1 MWKNSTIQFC
11 SLQEDHMHK
20 NVIKVSIISTS
31 AVVMMMSMIAG
42 LTFNKWAGIPVYS
55 YPKAYL
61 GVLFA
66 SSVFCQS

>member
-1 MWKNSTIQFC
+1 
-11 SLQEDHMHK
+11 MHK

-66 SSVFCQS
+66 SSVFLSIMNH